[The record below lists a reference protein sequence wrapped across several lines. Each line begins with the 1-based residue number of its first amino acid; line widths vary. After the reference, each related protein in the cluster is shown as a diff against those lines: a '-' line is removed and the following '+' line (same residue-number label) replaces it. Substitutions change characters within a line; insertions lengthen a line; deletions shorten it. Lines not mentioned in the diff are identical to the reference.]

1 MNIQTARPRTPAETT
16 LIDGF
21 VDQIGVLPGNAAIVN
36 ARDNALEVFKTN
48 GLPSRRVEA
57 WHYTDMRTL
66 LKSVAPAYASDA
78 KALKLAPLLNDS
90 AIITI
95 SNGVAVSNAEI
106 DGVTVEN
113 VKQLLSEGKL
123 ADTLVPFGDDDTIG
137 QINSAYVRDGYAITI
152 ADNTEMDTILEI
164 QNLQGA
170 GQTHIRIPVQIGN
183 NVKATII
190 ERHQGGA
197 DGSLSSFVDQ
207 LIVGDNCDIL
217 WIIERELDDAA
228 TQLAQFKA
236 KMGAKTRLTLFI
248 MNTSGK
254 LVRQEVHVDVEGED
268 SDFELRGLNLLA
280 DDSHTDITMVVN
292 HLVENTRSV
301 EIVRNV
307 LKDKACGVFQ
317 GMLKVAQIAQ
327 KTDARMACNSL
338 LLSDDAEF
346 DAKPELEI
354 FADDVACGH
363 GATVTEIN
371 EEHLFYLMARG
382 ISESEARALL
392 IKAFIAEI
400 IEELENEQLVEALED
415 ILSKWLVAHS

>member
-382 ISESEARALL
+382 IPEQAARGLL

-400 IEELENEQLVEALED
+400 IEELEDEPLVEALET
-415 ILSKWLVAHS
+415 ILSDWLAAHA

>member
-1 MNIQTARPRTPAETT
+1 MNIQAARPRTPAETT

-21 VDQIGVLPGNAAIVN
+21 IDHMGVLPGNAAIVN
-36 ARDNALEVFKTN
+36 ARDNALESFKVN

-66 LKSVAPAYASDA
+66 LKSISADYAENT
-78 KALKLAPLLNDS
+78 KPLKLEPLLQGS
-90 AIITI
+90 AVITI
-95 SNGVAVSNAEI
+95 SNGVAISNADI
-106 DGVTVEN
+106 NGVTIET

-123 ADTLVPFGDDDTIG
+123 AETLVPFGNDDTIG

-152 ADNTEMDTILEI
+152 ADDTELDKILEI
-164 QNLQGA
+164 QNLQEA

-190 ERHQGGA
+190 ERHEGGA
-197 DGSLSSFVDQ
+197 EGSLSSFVDE
-207 LIVGDNCDIL
+207 LTVGDNCDIL

-236 KMGAKTRLTLFI
+236 KMGAKSRVTLFI

-307 LKDKACGVFQ
+307 IKDKACGVFQ

-327 KTDARMACNSL
+327 KTDAKMACNTL
-338 LLSDDAEF
+338 LLSDEAEF

-371 EEHLFYLMARG
+371 DEHLFYLMTRG
-382 ISESEARALL
+382 ISEAESRALL

-400 IEELENEQLVEALED
+400 IEELENEELVEVLED
-415 ILSKWLVAHS
+415 ILSKWLQAHS